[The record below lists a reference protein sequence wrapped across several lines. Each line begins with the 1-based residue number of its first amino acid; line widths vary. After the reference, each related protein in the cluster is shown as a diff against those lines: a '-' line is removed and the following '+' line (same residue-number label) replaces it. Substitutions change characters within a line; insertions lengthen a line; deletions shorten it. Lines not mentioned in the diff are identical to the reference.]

1 MHSSL
6 TSKLTALLLAPL
18 VLMAAA
24 TAVQIPYQTR
34 IKVFLKDAVSP
45 SQVQVGDRVHLIVVE
60 NVVVSGYVVFA
71 KGADGLATVDN
82 VSNGSVHV
90 TFNWVH
96 NVDGSKVGVVGEQ
109 TTSSGSGTTSG
120 GGSVDITDAMNR
132 AQTVAAN
139 VGSSQT
145 SQAVNNTVA
154 RAEGTFGALLG
165 GGNSHPS
172 APATAAPQL
181 PINLLVKNPS
191 GVTVMATE
199 HSEDD
204 DSGVK

>member
-71 KGADGLATVDN
+71 KGADGLAWA
-82 VSNGSVHV
+82 G
-90 TFNWVH
+90 
-96 NVDGSKVGVVGEQ
+96 
-109 TTSSGSGTTSG
+109 
-120 GGSVDITDAMNR
+120 R
-132 AQTVAAN
+132 
-139 VGSSQT
+139 
-145 SQAVNNTVA
+145 
-154 RAEGTFGALLG
+154 
-165 GGNSHPS
+165 
-172 APATAAPQL
+172 
-181 PINLLVKNPS
+181 
-191 GVTVMATE
+191 
-199 HSEDD
+199 
-204 DSGVK
+204 